1 MPGLGLQG
9 LQERSAF
16 LTALRSFFLAR
27 DYLEVDTPLRLP
39 VLLPEAHI
47 IPIASE
53 GFWLH
58 TSPELCMKR
67 LLARG
72 CPRLFQICH
81 CFRKEERGRLHQEEF
96 AMLEWYRTQA
106 DYCDLMRDCEE
117 LLTHLAEKLAGLPG
131 LKRPG
136 RLSWQGQ
143 SLDLFPPWERLSVH
157 EAFRRYAQI
166 SPEEALER
174 DQYEELLVERI
185 EPHLG
190 VERPTFLHDY
200 PVALGSL
207 ARKKPDNPALAE
219 RFELYLCG
227 LELANGFS
235 ELNDPAEQRARF
247 AAEIATIAAQGREAA
262 MPERFLEDLA
272 RMPPAA
278 GIALG
283 LDRLFMLLAGFDD
296 IRAAVPFPDSAL

>member
-1 MPGLGLQG
+1 MPELGLQG
-9 LQERSAF
+9 LKERSAF
-16 LTALRSFFLAR
+16 LTALRSFFLDR

-47 IPIASE
+47 IPFASE

-67 LLARG
+67 LLVRG
-72 CPRLFQICH
+72 CPRIFQICH
-81 CFRKEERGRLHQEEF
+81 CFRKEEKGRLHQEEF
-96 AMLEWYRTQA
+96 AMLEWYRTHA
-106 DYCDLMRDCEE
+106 DYGDLMRDCEA
-117 LLTHLAEKLAGLPG
+117 LLAHLAEKLAELPG
-131 LKRPG
+131 FKTPG
-136 RLSWQGQ
+136 RLSWQGH
-143 SLDLFPPWERLSVH
+143 SLDLSPPWERLSVH
-157 EAFRRYAQI
+157 EAFQRYAQV

-174 DQYEELLVERI
+174 DQYEELLVERV

-190 VERPTFLHDY
+190 RERPTFLHDY
-200 PVALGSL
+200 PATLASL
-207 ARKKPDNPALAE
+207 ARKSPNNPDLAE

-235 ELNDPAEQRARF
+235 ELNDPAEQRTRF
-247 AAEIATIAAQGREAA
+247 AAEIVAIESLGRQAA
-262 MPERFLEDLA
+262 MPERFLEDLG
-272 RMPPAA
+272 RMPKAA

-296 IRAAVPFPDSAL
+296 IRAAIPFPDEAL